1 MNAGEQPLLK
11 VAYHVIF
18 MINKLHLVWVPNF
31 IAWGIYFL
39 SGTTFSWNEENDTC
53 FNVECVL
60 HGRNFNFLGGYLP
73 VTVRYLV
80 VTVCYR
86 LLLPVPTFSMNIHYV
101 TIWEVYS
108 FAWNYFSFL
117 HGKNSTFF
125 HSNFHSNISP
135 KEMNS
140 SHKCIT
146 LIFTLGKQLQ
156 LIHEQQMIQLA
167 LLYFPIC
174 SLLLPF
180 EVSTTELPYSKQT
193 NSGGR
198 LSLWNISLFTSTS
211 LRS

>member
-11 VAYHVIF
+11 IAYHVIF

-39 SGTTFSWNEENDTC
+39 SGAKFSWNEENDTC

-60 HGRNFNFLGGYLP
+60 LGRNFDFLGGYLL
-73 VTVRYLV
+73 VTARYLV
-80 VTVCYR
+80 VTVCYH

-101 TIWEVYS
+101 TIWVLYS
-108 FAWNYFSFL
+108 FPCNYFSFR

-125 HSNFHSNISP
+125 HSKLHSNISP

-156 LIHEQQMIQLA
+156 LIHEQQMIQLV
-167 LLYFPIC
+167 LLISQFVACFYLSRYHPQRC
-174 SLLLPF
+174 H
-180 EVSTTELPYSKQT
+180 TQNKQT
-193 NSGGR
+193 TVATGC
-198 LSLWNISLFTSTS
+198 LSEISLSS
-211 LRS
+211 HQPP